1 MGLGKQIRLNRLF
14 AHPSG
19 RLCSVAVDHFVGYAG
34 KMHPGL
40 MNLPK
45 AIAEVVAGR
54 PDAVTTQKGT
64 ALSCWGP
71 YAGKVPL
78 IIQAGCFTQD
88 DRVSEIITDP
98 EECVRIGADAIAI
111 AIGVRGPT
119 EGRYIKF
126 LADGVAAAARYD
138 FPVIAHIYP
147 RRFSTSGVTVMH
159 DPDEIFWAARVGIE
173 CGADIIKVPYT
184 GDPISYGQIVECCP
198 VPMVAAGGPQTDTL
212 EDALKAMAGVV
223 ASGARGA
230 TIGRNVWG
238 HGDIGQA
245 LAAFK
250 AVIHDGWSPEE
261 ALAAPANGERERAR
275 T

>member
-19 RLCSVAVDHFVGYAG
+19 RFCSVAVDHFVGYAG

-40 MNLPK
+40 ANLPK
-45 AIAEVVAGR
+45 AIAEVVAGG
-54 PDAVTTQKGT
+54 PDAVTAQKGA

-71 YAGKVPL
+71 HAGKVPL
-78 IIQAGCFTQD
+78 ILQAGCFTQD
-88 DRVSEIITDP
+88 DRISEIVTDP
-98 EECVRIGADAIAI
+98 EECVRMGADAIAI
-111 AIGVRGPT
+111 AIGVRGSS

-138 FPVIAHIYP
+138 LPVIAHIYP
-147 RRFSTSGVTVMH
+147 RRFSSSGVTVLH
-159 DPDEIFWAARVGIE
+159 EPDEIFWATRVGIE
-173 CGADIIKVPYT
+173 CGADVVKVPYT
-184 GDPISYGQIVECCP
+184 GDPTSYGQIVDVCP
-198 VPMVAAGGPQTDTL
+198 VPLVAAGGPKTETL
-212 EDALKAMAGVV
+212 EDALESMAGVV

-238 HGDIGQA
+238 HGEIGVA

-250 AVIHDGWSPEE
+250 GVIHDRLCPSD
-261 ALAAPANGERERAR
+261 ALARATRDSAVPA
-275 T
+275 